1 MKTFVMR
8 AVLALTVI
16 YAGAEAACVQNKHP
30 SGSTQM
36 SKQYIRDN
44 NFRVI
49 GSIDTLADG
58 KQRAYDANFRS
69 VGTYD
74 CRADRTYDAN
84 FRAVGNGNQLVGLIW
99 AAAGK

>member
-1 MKTFVMR
+1 MKIFVMR
-8 AVLALTVI
+8 VVFALGVI
-16 YAGAEAACVQNKHP
+16 HAGAEAACVQNKNP
-30 SGSTQM
+30 SRSTQM
-36 SKQYIRDN
+36 SKEYIRDN

-58 KQRAYDANFRS
+58 RQRAYDANFRS

-84 FRAVGNGNQLVGLIW
+84 FRTVGNGKQLVGLIW
-99 AAAGK
+99 EAAGK

>member
-1 MKTFVMR
+1 MKTFVMHV
-8 AVLALTVI
+8 VLALAVI
-16 YAGAEAACVQNKHP
+16 HPGAEAACVQNKNP
-30 SGSTQM
+30 SRSTQM

-58 KQRAYDANFRS
+58 RQRAYDANFRS
-69 VGTYD
+69 IGTYD

-84 FRAVGNGNQLVGLIW
+84 FRVVGNGNQLVGLIW
-99 AAAGK
+99 EAAGK

>member
-1 MKTFVMR
+1 MKAFVMCV
-8 AVLALTVI
+8 VLAHAVI
-16 YAGAEAACVQNKHP
+16 HA
-30 SGSTQM
+30 STRM

-49 GSIDTLADG
+49 GSIDTLPDG

-74 CRADRTYDAN
+74 CSADSTYDAN
-84 FRAVGNGNQLVGLIW
+84 FRTVGKGNQLVGLIW
-99 AAAGK
+99 EAAGK

>member
-8 AVLALTVI
+8 VVLALAVI
-16 YAGAEAACVQNKHP
+16 HAAAEAAYVQNKNP
-30 SGSTQM
+30 SRSTQM

-49 GSIDTLADG
+49 GSIDTFPDG
-58 KQRAYDANFRS
+58 KQCAYDAKFRN

-74 CRADRTYDAN
+74 SRADRTHDAS
-84 FRAVGNGNQLVGLIW
+84 FRSVGNGNQLVGLIW
-99 AAAGK
+99 EAAGK